1 MFNKGRLL
9 VIVIVI
15 GILVL
20 AAIEF
25 LPGTS
30 YFPMVE
36 YTTPGDIRFVVL
48 KKGAPLDESGCDKST
63 RDMESAVRASC
74 ADCKTVMRCVHEL
87 NAQQRKILSREPLA
101 TPSLRTQDG
110 RLTMTVAAAD
120 PEVALSVCRLAAEQT
135 ATRTADKRLLCF
147 PALASR

>member
-1 MFNKGRLL
+1 MSKLSL
-9 VIVIVI
+9 AVVIVVLTV
-15 GILVL
+15 ILVV
-20 AAIEF
+20 AAVEF

-30 YFPMVE
+30 YFPVVE
-36 YTTPGDIRFVVL
+36 YTAPGNIRFVML
-48 KKGAPLDESGCDKST
+48 KHGEPDESRCEKNV
-63 RDMESAVRASC
+63 RDIENAVRGSC
-74 ADCKTVMRCVHEL
+74 ADCQPVKRCVRGLDAE
-87 NAQQRKILSREPLA
+87 QRKILSREPLA

-135 ATRTADKRLLCF
+135 ATRTVDKRLLCF